1 MEGNM
6 QDFTAFRE
14 QITYHENIQDLAE
27 RYDIEFKIAKYV
39 YDELKEKNINSDDT
53 DMVSPIIRVIKLREE
68 PKSKKQLRSEEKQQN
83 IEFLRTKFKNEKLRK
98 ESIDKK
104 FKSMFGHDEV

>member
-6 QDFTAFRE
+6 QDFTTFRE
-14 QITYHENIQDLAE
+14 QITYHEDIQDLAE
-27 RYDIEFKIAKYV
+27 RYEIEFKIAKCV
-39 YDELKEKNINSDDT
+39 YDELKEKNIDSDDV

-68 PKSKKQLRSEEKQQN
+68 PKSKKQIRSEEKQQN